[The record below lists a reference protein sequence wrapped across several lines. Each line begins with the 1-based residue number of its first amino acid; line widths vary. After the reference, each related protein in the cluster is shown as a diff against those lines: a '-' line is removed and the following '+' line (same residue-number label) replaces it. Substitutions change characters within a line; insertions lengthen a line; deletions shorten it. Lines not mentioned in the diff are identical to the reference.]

1 MRFVL
6 RGAPVL
12 AAALWI
18 FPAPASAGP
27 PPADLGKL
35 TYYIEWR
42 LIHAGDAVLDLHNSE
57 GRMKL
62 DSAGLV
68 SALFKVDDTYTV
80 RFEPSF
86 CAAESQMD
94 SKEGKR
100 HRQTTVTYDRTLNRA
115 TWVEHDLL
123 DNNKVLR
130 RAQVDIPHCVHDV
143 LGGLLTL
150 RASTLEPGQSTL
162 TPMSDGRRSAQVK
175 VDAQE
180 REDVT
185 TPAGTFKTIR
195 YEVNLMNGVVYQRK
209 GRAFVWV
216 SDDAKRIPV
225 QIRLRLAFPIG
236 TVTLQLRKEEA
247 K

>member
-1 MRFVL
+1 VRFVL
-6 RGAPVL
+6 RAPVL

-27 PPADLGKL
+27 PPPDLGKL

-42 LIHAGDAVLDLHNSE
+42 LIHAGDAVLDLRNSD

-80 RFEPSF
+80 RFEPAF

-100 HRQTTVTYDRTLNRA
+100 HRQTTVTFDRNQNRA
-115 TWVEHDLL
+115 TWVEHDVL

-130 RAQVDIPHCVHDV
+130 KAQVDIPHCVHDV

-150 RASTLEPGQSTL
+150 RGSTLEPGQSTL

-180 REDVT
+180 REEVT

-195 YEVNLMNGVVYQRK
+195 YEVNLMNGVVYPRK

-216 SDDAKRIPV
+216 SDDAKRLPV

-236 TVTLQLRKEEA
+236 TVTLQLQKEEA